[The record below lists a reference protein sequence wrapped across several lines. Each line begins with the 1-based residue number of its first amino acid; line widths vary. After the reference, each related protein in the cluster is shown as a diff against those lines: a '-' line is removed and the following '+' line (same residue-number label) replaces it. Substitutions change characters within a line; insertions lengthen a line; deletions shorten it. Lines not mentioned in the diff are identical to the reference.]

1 MSRRGAGAS
10 AGRGCPPELQAGF
23 SGPAASLGSRG
34 TPRAE
39 PGEAAIRILVV
50 DDEINLL
57 RALETGLEAE
67 GFAVDTATSGTDA
80 LWYAQE
86 ADYAAIVLDLMLP
99 DLSGFRVCERL
110 RAAEDWTP
118 ILMLTA
124 KDGDLD
130 QVEALDTGAD
140 DYLTKPFSFP
150 VLVARL
156 RALIRRGAAERPTV
170 RVVGDLVL
178 DPASR
183 SVERGGVAVPLTAR
197 EFSVLEYFVSRTGEV
212 VSKRDVLGAVWDFDY
227 DGDPNIVEVYVRT
240 LRNKID
246 RPFGRDT
253 LRTRRGAGY
262 TLVAG

>member
-1 MSRRGAGAS
+1 M
-10 AGRGCPPELQAGF
+10 
-23 SGPAASLGSRG
+23 
-34 TPRAE
+34 
-39 PGEAAIRILVV
+39 RILIV

-57 RALETGLEAE
+57 GALEAGLEGE
-67 GFAVDTATSGTDA
+67 GFAVDTATNGTDA
-80 LWYAQE
+80 LWLAQE
-86 ADYAAIVLDLMLP
+86 AEYAAIVLDLMLP
-99 DLSGFRVCERL
+99 DISGFRVCERL

-170 RVVGDLVL
+170 LTVGDLVL
-178 DPASR
+178 DPATR
-183 SVERGGVAVPLTAR
+183 RVERGGVAIPLTAR
-197 EFSVLEYFVSRTGEV
+197 EFSVLEYLVSRAGDV
-212 VSKRDVLGAVWDFDY
+212 VSKRDVLGAVWDFDF
-227 DGDPNIVEVYVRT
+227 DGDPNIVEVYIRT

-246 RPFGRDT
+246 RPFGRET
-253 LRTRRGAGY
+253 IRTQRGAGY
-262 TLVAG
+262 TVLP